1 MLRLFSKTH
10 SRTLRDLPIFS
21 MKKARSILDEVYDW
35 LSRRPVY
42 HALFWIVL
50 FVILLVNGLQ
60 QGGSVASVLFSELV
74 SLIFYAVLVYVN
86 LLYLVPKYLAQRFFL
101 YLVLILAFAALVTPF
116 KVLIWYLWFTGDRDF
131 QQQIVEKQGLV
142 FVGNVLV
149 ILLSTVLRVIMDWWR
164 YQGEK
169 QALLTQTMQSE
180 LRFLRSQINP
190 HFLFNTLN
198 NLYALTLK
206 KSDKAP
212 EIVLKLSEIM
222 RYMLYECN
230 EKRVYLSKE
239 IQYMQNYLDLERIR
253 QPEGAE
259 IRLVV
264 EGRISEQRVAPLLF
278 VPFLENAFKHGLNN
292 SLQGGGFVRVHLIV
306 QDELL
311 EISIENSKTARMPR
325 REHPRSGGIGLANVR
340 QRLQLLYPNQHEL
353 EIVEEPDRFIV
364 LLHLKMSG

>member
-1 MLRLFSKTH
+1 
-10 SRTLRDLPIFS
+10 
-21 MKKARSILDEVYDW
+21 MKKARNILDEVYDR
-35 LSRRPVY
+35 LSRRAVY
-42 HALFWIVL
+42 HAIFWIAL
-50 FVILLVNGLQ
+50 FSILLINGIME
-60 QGGSVASVLFSELV
+60 GGSIRSVLFSELV
-74 SLIFYAVLVYVN
+74 SLFFYAVLVYIN
-86 LLYLVPKYLAQRFFL
+86 LFYLIPNYLAKQSFV
-101 YLVLILAFAALVTPF
+101 YIVLLLALAAVVTPF
-116 KVLIWYLWFTGDRDF
+116 KVLIWYLWFAGDRNF
-131 QQQIVEKQGLV
+131 QHQIVEQQGLL
-142 FVGNVLV
+142 FLGNVLV
-149 ILLSTVLRVIMDWWR
+149 IILSTVLRVIMDWWR

-169 QALLTQTMQSE
+169 QALITQTMQSE

-259 IRLVV
+259 ISLNV
-264 EGRISEQRVAPLLF
+264 EGRVSDQMVAPLLF

-292 SLQGGGFVRVHLIV
+292 YIQSGGFVRVRIIV
-306 QDELL
+306 QDDLL
-311 EISIENSKTARMPR
+311 EFSIENSKTENMPR
-325 REHPRSGGIGLANVR
+325 LEHPRSGGIGLVNIR
-340 QRLQLLYPNQHEL
+340 QRLLLLYPDQHEL
-353 EIVEEPDRFIV
+353 DIQDEPNRFIV
-364 LLHLKMSG
+364 LLHLEMND